1 MENLKYV
8 ELIFVYIEFKICI
21 YTSIMQN
28 AVNLNQIH
36 TDSVSNMRWQ
46 FVPQ

>member
-1 MENLKYV
+1 MQNLKYV

-21 YTSIMQN
+21 HTSIMQN

-36 TDSVSNMRWQ
+36 NQ
-46 FVPQ
+46 KIVPY